1 MLNPP
6 ACLRALGLALVLIP
20 AGLAGAQES
29 QWYVQSPTAAQVID
43 DGQLFVSV
51 HLSGE
56 VALDETSVRV
66 SIDGVDLTKKAKIT
80 TSAVRL
86 LYTSDLGPGRHDI
99 LVSGALLSGTRL
111 PDLAW
116 HVTIAGNP
124 AAPPRRSSLSKRL
137 DFSGKT
143 QIDTRNSDLSGD
155 RSLRQEPV
163 RSYAVRADAEGQYGA
178 FSFPVKLYLTT
189 DESALAQPRNRI
201 MIGVEGPMFALH
213 GGDYNPRLAPL
224 MLNGARTRGFHG
236 EFHGAGF
243 HVEATV
249 GRLRRGLEGRV
260 LDVPIE
266 EPLRQV
272 PGTFARNLTAVKL
285 GFGDDRSVLFS
296 ITGMKA
302 KDDTASIGFGQN
314 PLENVVLGSDV
325 TARLLNGRLRIES
338 GAAISLTTN
347 DIARG
352 VATKAEIDSLF
363 NTDIPIDPVD
373 FDWLITLN
381 ASTVP
386 LRIDKLSSS
395 AWYLNTRV
403 AVPGHTISAEV
414 RTIGSAYFSAANP
427 FLQSDRRT
435 FTISD
440 RFRLDRGRF
449 TGLLRFQNYG
459 SLPNGG
465 ARLKLRSNLLEGRLN
480 LAVAPDKPRVTTGF
494 RMQWRERGS
503 ATDDILASNL
513 RVITTTLGVA
523 HTLRTGSVDHSGN
536 VFYTR
541 TARRDKINT
550 TFDNTTHALS
560 VGVGQRYPKNIHSN
574 LQLTHLIVNYSD
586 ALGRQ
591 RWTTVAGTVGYR
603 FHRDAG
609 ASVTVQN
616 TRAGATTFSS
626 GSDRLGLILT
636 SSVQVQSNMM
646 IELQAGYDD
655 YSEDRGTGQYSERF
669 IRLRH
674 RYTF

>member
-1 MLNPP
+1 M
-6 ACLRALGLALVLIP
+6 RALGIALVLIP
-20 AGLAGAQES
+20 TGLTAAQES
-29 QWYVQSPTAAQVID
+29 QWYVQSPVAAQVID
-43 DGQLFVSV
+43 EGQLFVSV
-51 HLSGE
+51 QVTGE
-56 VALDETSVRV
+56 VALDESAVHV
-66 SIDGVDLTKKAKIT
+66 SIDGVDLTRKAKIT

-99 LVSGALLSGTRL
+99 LVTGALLSGERL

-116 HVTIAGNP
+116 HVTVTGNP
-124 AAPPRRSSLSKRL
+124 AAAPRRSSLTPRF
-137 DFSGKT
+137 DVSGKT

-178 FSFPVKLYLTT
+178 FTFPLKLYLTT

-236 EFHGAGF
+236 EFHGGGF
-243 HVEATV
+243 HIETTI
-249 GRLRRGLEGRV
+249 GRLRRGLEGRI

-266 EPLRQV
+266 EPLQQA
-272 PGTFARNLTAVKL
+272 PGTYARNLTAVKL

-302 KDDTASIGFGQN
+302 KDDTTSIGFGQN
-314 PLENVVLGSDV
+314 PLENVVLGSDI
-325 TARLLNGRLRIES
+325 TARLLDGRLRVES

-347 DIARG
+347 DISRG

-363 NTDIPIDPVD
+363 NTDIPIDPAD

-386 LRIDKLSSS
+386 LRLDKLNST

-403 AVPGHTISAEV
+403 AVPGHTIFGEV
-414 RTIGSAYFSAANP
+414 RTVGSAYFSAANP

-440 RFRLDRGRF
+440 RFRLDGGRF
-449 TGLLRFQNYG
+449 TGMVRYQNYG
-459 SLPNGG
+459 SLANGG
-465 ARLKLRSNLLEGRLN
+465 GRLKLRSNLVEGRLN
-480 LAVAPDKPRVTTGF
+480 VATAPNMPRFTTGV
-494 RMQWRERGS
+494 RVQWRERGDS
-503 ATDDILASNL
+503 TNDVLASNL
-513 RVITTTLGVA
+513 RVVTTTLGVA
-523 HTLRTGSVDHSGN
+523 HALRTGSVNHTGN
-536 VFYTR
+536 AFYTR
-541 TARRDKINT
+541 TARRDKINKM
-550 TFDNTTHALS
+550 FDNTTHALS
-560 VGVGQRYPKNIHSN
+560 LGLGQRFPKNIHTN
-574 LQLTHLIVNYSD
+574 LQLTHLIVNYAST
-586 ALGRQ
+586 LGRQ
-591 RWTTVAGTVGYR
+591 NWTTVAGTMGYR
-603 FHRDAG
+603 FHRDAT
-609 ASVTVQN
+609 ASVTVRN
-616 TRAGATTFSS
+616 TRAGATTFSNA
-626 GSDRLGLILT
+626 SDRIGVILT
-636 SSVQVQSNMM
+636 SAVQVQHNMM

-655 YSEDRGTGQYSERF
+655 YSEEAGTGQYSERF